1 MTDKFVLQSS
11 TQWIN
16 DNIINV
22 AQTMIKRNVPSING
36 FQHTQLGKKL
46 QFKIIDS
53 KSPFIQILHVS
64 GNHWVVVSNINCSK
78 DVINI
83 YDSLNTHVNKATLY
97 QLFTFFKP
105 QTRLVKLGLVNIQKQ
120 TNNCDCGLFAIAVAF
135 ELAAGND
142 PLSQRFI
149 TNEMRHHV
157 INCFEKGEIQLFPKE
172 IVKRR
177 VQSQYN
183 KVITEMLVCSCFMPF
198 DEKREMRKFPI
209 AKYLIIYIASQLLE
223 EMKTGCV
230 LHVTR
235 TLIRKFNLTL
245 IIIVTVI
252 FALLLMLLLH
262 YL

>member
-142 PLSQRFI
+142 PLSQKFI

-198 DEKREMRKFPI
+198 DEKREMRKCSHCKVPHHIHCFPT
-209 AKYLIIYIASQLLE
+209 ARGNENWLCPTCDMYINKE
-223 EMKTGCV
+223 
-230 LHVTR
+230 
-235 TLIRKFNLTL
+235 I
-245 IIIVTVI
+245 
-252 FALLLMLLLH
+252 
-262 YL
+262 

>member
-1 MTDKFVLQSS
+1 MISIVIYDFLGCARGDTQWISSLGLYMTDKFVLQSS

-22 AQTMIKRNVPSING
+22 AHQTMIKRNVPSING

-83 YDSLNTHVNKATLY
+83 YDSLYTHVNKATLY

-142 PLSQRFI
+142 PLV
-149 TNEMRHHV
+149 E
-157 INCFEKGEIQLFPKE
+157 EIHA
-172 IVKRR
+172 
-177 VQSQYN
+177 YT
-183 KVITEMLVCSCFMPF
+183 VITCAS
-198 DEKREMRKFPI
+198 
-209 AKYLIIYIASQLLE
+209 YLL
-223 EMKTGCV
+223 
-230 LHVTR
+230 
-235 TLIRKFNLTL
+235 
-245 IIIVTVI
+245 
-252 FALLLMLLLH
+252 
-262 YL
+262 